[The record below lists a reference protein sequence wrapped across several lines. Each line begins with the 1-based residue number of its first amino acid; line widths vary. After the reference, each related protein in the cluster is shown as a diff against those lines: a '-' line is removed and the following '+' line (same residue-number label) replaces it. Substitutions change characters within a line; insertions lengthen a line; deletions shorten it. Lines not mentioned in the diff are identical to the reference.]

1 MTWRD
6 WYRER
11 RYAISDGWLK
21 GFGWFV
27 LGSWVASSFG
37 YSQRDG
43 LASFVGISALYA
55 ALLWWLYSAGNK
67 YRTEHKLTWP
77 QFFARVIRQLL
88 GFGLLFLVLVLIG
101 ALRAIHDNWSLV
113 TAALLIIGL
122 YLAYV
127 GAALLVLYL
136 AVRVVRA
143 AWYRGH
149 SPG

>member
-67 YRTEHKLTWP
+67 YRTEHKLTWL
-77 QFFARVIRQLL
+77 QFSGRAISFLL
-88 GFGLLFLVLVLIG
+88 AWGVLVEL
-101 ALRAIHDNWSLV
+101 AHWFQADSNRVSAV
-113 TAALLIIGL
+113 LLIIGFCV
-122 YLAYV
+122 AYV
-127 GAALLVLYL
+127 AGGLLVLYL

-143 AWYRGH
+143 AWYRGQ
-149 SPG
+149 PLE